1 MANVVKL
8 YYTGSGGQSEWELIP
23 NKLLIIQ
30 DIEGYL
36 ATKSALTIND
46 FQYQKNELEL
56 GINIDI
62 SQSYSQPK
70 TFLNFKYVS
79 IQNNGEQI
87 HYYFVKKAVWRSK
100 TCVRFELVMDVLNT
114 FKEGLDYEWKENTKI
129 TREHK
134 NRIIFNGVDIVFT
147 YNNPITA
154 SGTLNLG
161 DSVYLTSPAT
171 PNPIFTGTLTAIS
184 GTQFIIHFD
193 YLQQLTNVQD
203 WLSYIL
209 GQSSPLVLQKNASN
223 YAVFVSATAS
233 WTAPKFYRNIDYI
246 SETIIPTLVHDE
258 STKIENKHTLLKQD
272 WYLLYRNQDN
282 PSESL
287 VNPVECYLIPENST
301 AISTGVITSG
311 QIKGNS
317 LEFNKFYY
325 IPIKVVG
332 STTAQLDA
340 EAYSQSI
347 TLSNGIT
354 LDASGISTNAFNY
367 VVITKN
373 ENGKL
378 DVIYNE
384 MDYDNVYDNFYLL
397 KQDIYNNLDYITIN
411 QSPTYYNNSSTNVDL
426 HYLFETLLNTT
437 NRKTFTY
444 TSSGETLSSI
454 TNLDKTDA
462 KNIKLIKLPYCPYD
476 FNIVSNK
483 IDVANSD
490 WNYATISQYN
500 GTTLKCLKLNDLNI
514 QLTSKLNQEN
524 SPLKNLKVNF
534 PLNAALTDLKTKY
547 YSEETESK
555 LFHSD
560 FYRPT
565 YVYDSFQ
572 FNFQL
577 EKLYVP
583 SYYEEDLELTI
594 QFDMTRTI
602 NSKFMFTFK
611 ELYTKVAEQ
620 NFYNVLPVARNNEEV
635 LYNVPYINYIRTGFN
650 YDVKAKNVANVSN
663 AIGLGLSV
671 ASIGASL
678 LAPSVPLKVAG
689 VVASLVSMAMSIKN
703 TVVSAINNENSI
715 KQKITSTQNQAT
727 SVAGSDDVDLMS
739 VYAENRL
746 QYMEYTPNEM
756 IKGLLK
762 DLFFYAGYASGRMG
776 KPTHNNRVNFDYLEC
791 EASIEKISSIPDEC
805 LTELINCFKAGVVYL
820 HKTTRETDKWDFEQK
835 YENWERVLFK

>member
-134 NRIIFNGVDIVFT
+134 NRIIFNGVDINFV
-147 YNNPITA
+147 A
-154 SGTLNLG
+154 STIVAAAGTINTNDEVSLI
-161 DSVYLTSPAT
+161 SPAT
-171 PNPIFTGTLTAIS
+171 PSSAVFTGYFVGAS
-184 GTQFIIHFD
+184 GTSFQLHFN
-193 YLQQLTNVQD
+193 YLQQLTAVQN
-203 WLSYIL
+203 WLAYCL
-209 GQSSPLVLQKNASN
+209 AQSQPVILQKDSN
-223 YAVFVSATAS
+223 NYVVMVSATAS
-233 WTAPKFYRNIDYI
+233 WTTPKFYRNIDYI
-246 SETIIPTLVHDE
+246 SETIIPTLVHDG
-258 STKIENKHTLLKQD
+258 STKIEKTPSIVNQN
-272 WYLLYRNQDN
+272 WYLLYRNQEE

-287 VNPVECYLIPENST
+287 VNPVECYLIPEEETFVDS
-301 AISTGVITSG
+301 GVIVSG
-311 QIKGNS
+311 RLTASS
-317 LEFNKFYY
+317 LVYGKFYY
-325 IPIKVVG
+325 ARLYEKNLLEQVLIR
-332 STTAQLDA
+332 
-340 EAYSQSI
+340 QSI
-347 TLSNGIT
+347 TLPNGDTIDSYSYSYVGTYIEIT
-354 LDASGISTNAFNY
+354 RNRNNTLNV
-367 VVITKN
+367 VVIT
-373 ENGKL
+373 
-378 DVIYNE
+378 
-384 MDYDNVYDNFYLL
+384 YDNSIPGTSTKIQRTYF
-397 KQDIYNNLDYITIN
+397 DIDYV
-411 QSPTYYNNSSTNVDL
+411 Q
-426 HYLFETLLNTT
+426 LNTLPFKYVELN
-437 NRKTFTY
+437 NRKTDNFW
-444 TSSGETLSSI
+444 LSSI
-454 TNLDKTDA
+454 WNNEQEWTDSLASNRLYPITQLDKTDA

-476 FNIVSNK
+476 FTI
-483 IDVANSD
+483 NSGVISVGSD
-490 WNYATISQYN
+490 NNWDYTYFEQASGSDFYA
-500 GTTLKCLKLNDLNI
+500 LKLHDLNVK
-514 QLTSKLNQEN
+514 LTSNITQTN

-547 YSEETESK
+547 YGEETESK

-583 SYYEEDLELTI
+583 SYYDEDLSLTI
-594 QFDMTRTI
+594 KFDMTKTI
-602 NSKFMFTFK
+602 NSKFMFTFE

-620 NFYNVLPVARNNEEV
+620 NFYKVLPVARNNEEV

-650 YDVKAKNVANVSN
+650 YDVKAKNVANASN
-663 AIGLGLSV
+663 AIGLGLSM
-671 ASIGASL
+671 ASVGAAL
-678 LAPSVPLKVAG
+678 LAPSVPLKIAG
-689 VVASLVSMAMSIKN
+689 VVAALASTAMSIKN